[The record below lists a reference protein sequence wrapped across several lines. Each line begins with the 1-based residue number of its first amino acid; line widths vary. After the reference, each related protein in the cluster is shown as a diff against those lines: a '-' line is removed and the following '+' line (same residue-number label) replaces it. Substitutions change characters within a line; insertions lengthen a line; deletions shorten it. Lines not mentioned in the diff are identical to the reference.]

1 MAESNEKEIAG
12 LFFADMPFT
21 FGVVIAV
28 VVVVM
33 AESVCTDCGLYRGVD
48 TSESE

>member
-1 MAESNEKEIAG
+1 MAESDEKEIAG

-28 VVVVM
+28 VVVV
-33 AESVCTDCGLYRGVD
+33 AEFMCTDRGLYRGVD
-48 TSESE
+48 TSVSE